1 MAKQIKIKV
10 YKNFFNILEVLE
22 IENGK
27 NFRYVLSPDTEKE
40 LDPAVEAV
48 AKEVWTDEIKE
59 SYRSHIE
66 NHIQMMNEEANEEET
81 NE

>member
-1 MAKQIKIKV
+1 MAKQIKIRV
-10 YKNFFNILEVLE
+10 NENFFNVLEVLE

-27 NFRYVLSPDTEKE
+27 NFRYVLAPDTEEE

-59 SYRSHIE
+59 SYKSHIE
-66 NHIQMMNEEANEEET
+66 KHIQMMNEEET